1 MSGPKLFWIVVIAL
15 GVPAVG
21 MSWIAWSVTGS
32 VRADARLAD
41 AHLREVAWTL
51 LAYADAND
59 AFPLSEAELLAFAAR
74 PGGVP
79 AELTKR
85 APGYPA
91 TRAEAMDSQAS
102 PAPTAPQRYR
112 SRLMNWMLPQASPA
126 PSLPAPAL
134 DECIAAIEIEWPT
147 VRDVQPILRS
157 KGKATLNGTLPTI
170 GQWLFAMVERLRKG

>member
-1 MSGPKLFWIVVIAL
+1 MRGTKLFWIVVIAL

-21 MSWIAWSVTGS
+21 MSWLAWSVTAA
-32 VRADARLAD
+32 VRADARQAD
-41 AHLREVAWTL
+41 VHLREVAWAV

-59 AFPLSEAELLAFAAR
+59 GFPMSEAELRAFAAR

-79 AELTKR
+79 VELAKR
-85 APGYPA
+85 APGIPA
-91 TRAEAMDSQAS
+91 TRAEAMADSAAAQAS
-102 PAPTAPQRYR
+102 PA
-112 SRLMNWMLPQASPA
+112 SN
-126 PSLPAPAL
+126 LPASSL

-170 GQWLFAMVERLRKG
+170 GQWLFAATERIRAR

>member
-59 AFPLSEAELLAFAAR
+59 AFPLSEAVLLAFAAR

-102 PAPTAPQRYR
+102 PAP
-112 SRLMNWMLPQASPA
+112 
-126 PSLPAPAL
+126 SLPAPAL
-134 DECIAAIEIEWPT
+134 DECIASIEIEWPT

>member
-1 MSGPKLFWIVVIAL
+1 MRGPKLFWIVVIAL

-91 TRAEAMDSQAS
+91 TRAEAM
-102 PAPTAPQRYR
+102 
-112 SRLMNWMLPQASPA
+112 LPQASPA

-134 DECIAAIEIEWPT
+134 DECIASIEIEWPT

>member
-102 PAPTAPQRYR
+102 PAP
-112 SRLMNWMLPQASPA
+112 
-126 PSLPAPAL
+126 SLPAPAL

>member
-91 TRAEAMDSQAS
+91 TRAEAMAS
-102 PAPTAPQRYR
+102 
-112 SRLMNWMLPQASPA
+112 QASPA